1 MKHLKP
7 ILIALLIQV
16 VALFAPVLVLLAL
29 PFVRWD
35 ADLSLDPSGRYPATR
50 GDLPG
55 WMAWL
60 GTPDERLPGGLY
72 EPAVLSI
79 YKRFGRFFCAWYW
92 LGVRNRVHG
101 FAAWFGVPTA
111 AGWPGAPGY
120 YERGGLW
127 WLRYPLLG
135 GRLAL
140 KAGYRIYTLPDKS
153 FLAVPVFTITK
164 A

>member
-1 MKHLKP
+1 MRHIKP

-29 PFVRWD
+29 PFIRWD
-35 ADLSLDPSGRYPATR
+35 AEPSAIDGQSSIR
-50 GDLPG
+50 GDLPR
-55 WMAWL
+55 WLAWL

-92 LGVRNRVHG
+92 LGIRNRVHG
-101 FAAWFGVPTA
+101 FAAVFGLPTS
-111 AGWPGAPGY
+111 APWADGFGLQQ
-120 YERGGLW
+120 RGCLW
-127 WLRYPLLG
+127 WIRWPLLW
-135 GRLAL
+135 GRLAF
-140 KAGYRIYTLPDKS
+140 KAGYRSYRLLDGT